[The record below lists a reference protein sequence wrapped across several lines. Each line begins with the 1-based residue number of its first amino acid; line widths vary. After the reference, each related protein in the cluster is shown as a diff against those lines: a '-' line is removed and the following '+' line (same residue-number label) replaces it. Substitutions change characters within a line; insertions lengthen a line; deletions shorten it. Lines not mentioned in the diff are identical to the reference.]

1 MLSLTK
7 QPSVA
12 QVDSCTLPYR
22 LGQPVYMK
30 ELLQHF
36 DKVLT
41 PVSGPRQLGRQ
52 SLEYSM
58 TDVAAAR
65 RK

>member
-1 MLSLTK
+1 MPHL
-7 QPSVA
+7 
-12 QVDSCTLPYR
+12 DSFTLRCR

-41 PVSGPRQLGRQ
+41 PVSGPRQSGRQ
-52 SLEYSM
+52 SLEYSTM
-58 TDVAAAR
+58 AVAAAR

>member
-1 MLSLTK
+1 MPHL
-7 QPSVA
+7 
-12 QVDSCTLPYR
+12 DSCTLPCR

-41 PVSGPRQLGRQ
+41 PVSGPRQSGRQ